1 MALAYSLRVIF
12 KTDHDV
18 SRNDLN
24 ILIQDPN
31 KGMKQAA
38 KDGDDDIVQFFIKKG
53 ANQWSEQSSN
63 PTSERW

>member
-1 MALAYSLRVIF
+1 MALAFSLRVTF
-12 KTDHDV
+12 KTQHHFP
-18 SRNDLN
+18 RNDLN

-38 KDGDDDIVQFFIKKG
+38 KDGDDDLIQFFIEKR
-53 ANQWSEQSSN
+53 ANQWSERSSN